1 MPERLAKLRVN
12 ALYRQLV
19 LSLAAVLIT
28 LPLLEVTVRLL
39 KPQNPDFY
47 DSERF
52 LRFDPVRGELRNIPN
67 STGQYT
73 GVPLRINSIG
83 LRDHEVDVPKPPG
96 VFRILAIGD
105 SVTFGFGV
113 RLEDSYPK
121 RLEALLN
128 ASRNTAADRVEVL
141 NAAVPGTAL
150 VSYLKTLRQEGPS
163 LQPDL
168 ILVGIVLNDI
178 MDYDAVFAPRPSSS
192 PRPSMVSTRLHE
204 LNRVLLLHSHLYLL
218 SYISLK
224 SFLIHA
230 GAFDINSAYDFD
242 FLAVRPP
249 TERQARAWASSLK
262 ILNQII
268 DAARDLRVPVVL
280 VVFPLA
286 VQMNKQ
292 TLDLFRRSLN
302 LTLDESALD
311 GAPQKR
317 LAEFALAHRVPLVD
331 LLPGFRKSGS
341 LALFLSNRSI
351 SHDWAHPS
359 PAGHDLA
366 ASELLSAL
374 QRFHLAQLPPKRR
387 VTMGA
392 SADVLQYGADRG
404 RE

>member
-1 MPERLAKLRVN
+1 MREKLEKSPAS

-19 LSLAAVLIT
+19 LSLIAVLIT

-39 KPQNPDFY
+39 RPQDPDFY
-47 DSERF
+47 NSEKF

-67 STGQYT
+67 SAGLYT
-73 GVPLRINSIG
+73 GVPVRINSIG
-83 LRDHEVDVPKPPG
+83 LRDREVDVPKLPG
-96 VFRILAIGD
+96 VFRVLAIGD

-113 RLEDSYPK
+113 RVEDSYPK

-128 ASRNTAADRVEVL
+128 AGANNGANRVEVL

-150 VSYLKTLRQEGPS
+150 VSYLKTLREKGPI

-178 MDYDAVFAPRPSSS
+178 MDYDAVFAPAPAPS
-192 PRPSMVSTRLHE
+192 PRPSIVGTRLHE
-204 LNRVLLLHSHLYLL
+204 LNRALLLHSHLYLL

-224 SFLIHA
+224 SFLIRI

-262 ILNQII
+262 ILSQMI
-268 DAARDLRVPVVL
+268 DAAGDLRVPVVF

-302 LTLDESALD
+302 LKLDDSALN
-311 GAPQKR
+311 GIPQQR
-317 LAEFALAHRVPLVD
+317 LEEYARAHKVPLID
-331 LLPGFRKSGS
+331 LLPSFRKSDS
-341 LALFLSNRSI
+341 LALFLNNRSI

-366 ASELLSAL
+366 AREILAVLQQIELLP
-374 QRFHLAQLPPKRR
+374 RIRKR
-387 VTMGA
+387 
-392 SADVLQYGADRG
+392 
-404 RE
+404 